1 VHPPLC
7 SPWDFRKSH
16 AVEIVVGNSA
26 LTFSAPVLYLVMLR
40 KLITPVEVASMQVEH
55 RSEPTD
61 QNKDECPYIKEFCMS
76 NEQWWGKESD
86 SHY

>member
-1 VHPPLC
+1 
-7 SPWDFRKSH
+7 
-16 AVEIVVGNSA
+16 
-26 LTFSAPVLYLVMLR
+26 MLR